1 MNLYY
6 FISSRIQKNDRQSF
20 SALVH
25 RIAVIIIFLG
35 FLLSVTSLCILE
47 GFKTNIREKIF
58 SFGAH
63 IQLTKYDVDKSYE
76 ETPFVIH
83 KNIFD
88 SIKAVPGVEHVQG
101 VSHKPCLL
109 KSTSE
114 IQGVILKGVGPDF
127 DINRFK
133 DNIIDGTFITFKDS
147 TYSKQ
152 IVISERIA
160 DKLKL
165 KVGDSLLLYFVQNPP
180 RFRKVEISGIYQTG
194 LEELDEL
201 FIIGDIQ
208 LNRVLS
214 AWSPKQI
221 GGLEIYV
228 SDFNML
234 DSTASEVYKRMDY
247 DMQIQLITDKYMQI
261 FDWLN
266 LLNRNVTI
274 FLVLIMG
281 VSIFVIIS
289 TLIVMIMERT
299 SMVGL
304 LKAFGTTNSEVSKIF
319 LWNGFKI
326 ILTGMISGNIV
337 ALGLCTVQYYTNI
350 FPLDAENY
358 FMNAVPIEFPWLI
371 IILIN
376 IIGMVL
382 LGLVLWLPILFI
394 SRVSPVKAIKFN

>member
-20 SALVH
+20 SSLVH

-35 FLLSVTSLCILE
+35 FLLSITSLCILD
-47 GFKTNIREKIF
+47 GFKTSIRRKIF

-76 ETPFVIH
+76 ETPFIIH
-83 KNIFD
+83 TDILD
-88 SIKAVPGVEHVQG
+88 SIKAIPEVQHVQG

-109 KSTSE
+109 KSSSE

-127 DINRFK
+127 DIDRFK
-133 DNIIDGTFITFKDS
+133 DNIIAGKFIAFNDT
-147 TYSKQ
+147 TYSRQ
-152 IVISERIA
+152 IVISEKIA
-160 DKLKL
+160 DKLRL
-165 KVGDSLLLYFVQNPP
+165 KTGDSLLLYFVQNPP
-180 RFRKVEISGIYQTG
+180 RFRKVEVAGIYQTG

-201 FIIGDIQ
+201 FIIGDIK

-228 SDFNML
+228 SHFNKL
-234 DSTASEVYKRMDY
+234 DTTASKVYEKMDY
-247 DMQIQLITDKYMQI
+247 DMQIQLITDKYLQI
-261 FDWLN
+261 FDWLD
-266 LLNRNVTI
+266 LLNRNVSI
-274 FLVLIMG
+274 FLGLIMG

-299 SMVGL
+299 PMVGL
-304 LKAFGTTNSEVSKIF
+304 LKAFGTTNEEVSRIF

-326 ILTGMISGNIV
+326 ILTGMISGNVV
-337 ALGLCTVQYYTNI
+337 ALGLCAIQYYTGVV
-350 FPLDAENY
+350 PLDAENY
-358 FMNAVPIEFPWLI
+358 FMNAVPIEFPWPVIIFANISALLFLSLI
-371 IILIN
+371 
-376 IIGMVL
+376 
-382 LGLVLWLPILFI
+382 LWVPIYFI

>member
-20 SALVH
+20 SSLVH
-25 RIAVIIIFLG
+25 RIAVIIVFLG
-35 FLLSVTSLCILE
+35 FLLSVTSLCILD
-47 GFKTNIREKIF
+47 GFKTSIREKIF

-63 IQLTKYDVDKSYE
+63 IHLTKYDIDKSYE
-76 ETPFVIH
+76 ESPFVIQ
-83 KNIFD
+83 KDILD
-88 SIKAVPGVEHVQG
+88 SIKAIHTVQHVQG

-109 KSTSE
+109 KSDSE

-127 DINRFK
+127 DVSRFQN
-133 DNIIDGTFITFKDS
+133 NITSGRFIKFEDS

-152 IVISERIA
+152 IIVSEKIA
-160 DKLKL
+160 AKLQIKI
-165 KVGDSLLLYFVQNPP
+165 GDSLLLYFVQNPP
-180 RFRKVEISGIYQTG
+180 RYRKVEIAGIYQTG

-214 AWSPKQI
+214 GWSPKQI
-221 GGLEIYV
+221 GGMEIYV
-228 SDFNML
+228 SDFKLL
-234 DSTASEVYKRMDY
+234 DSTANQVYKKMDY
-247 DMQIQLITDKYMQI
+247 DMQIQLITDKYLQI

-299 SMVGL
+299 PMVGL
-304 LKAFGTTNSEVSKIF
+304 LKAFGTTNTEVSKIF

-326 ILTGMISGNIV
+326 ILTGMIAGNLV
-337 ALGLCTVQYYTNI
+337 ALTLCAIQYHTGI
-350 FPLDAENY
+350 VPLDAENY
-358 FMNAVPIEFPWLI
+358 FMNSVPIEFPWLAI
-371 IILIN
+371 VIVN
-376 IIGMVL
+376 AIGLAL
-382 LGLVLWLPILFI
+382 LSITLWAPIYFI

>member
-20 SALVH
+20 SSLVH
-25 RIAVIIIFLG
+25 RIAVVIIFLG
-35 FLLSVTSLCILE
+35 FLLSITSLCILD
-47 GFKTNIREKIF
+47 GFKTSIREKIF

-63 IQLTKYDVDKSYE
+63 IHLTKYDIDKSYE
-76 ETPFVIH
+76 ESPFIIQA
-83 KNIFD
+83 NTLD
-88 SIKAVPGVEHVQG
+88 SIKAIPTIQHVQG

-109 KSTSE
+109 KSSTE
-114 IQGVILKGVGPDF
+114 IQGVILKGVGRDF
-127 DINRFK
+127 DIERFK
-133 DNIIDGTFITFKDS
+133 GNIIDGSFIKFNDS

-152 IVISERIA
+152 IIISDKIA
-160 DKLKL
+160 SKLSL
-165 KVGDSLLLYFVQNPP
+165 KTGDSLLLYFVQNPP
-180 RFRKVEISGIYQTG
+180 RYRKVVISGIYQTG

-214 AWSPKQI
+214 GWSPKQI

-228 SDFNML
+228 SDFNQL
-234 DSTASEVYKRMDY
+234 DSTANQVYHQMDY
-247 DMQIQLITDKYMQI
+247 DMQIQLITDKYLQI

-299 SMVGL
+299 PMVGL
-304 LKAFGTTNSEVSKIF
+304 LKAFGTTNTEVSKIF

-326 ILTGMISGNIV
+326 ILIGMVTGNLVAIALCAIQYFTGIV
-337 ALGLCTVQYYTNI
+337 
-350 FPLDAENY
+350 PLDAENY
-358 FMNAVPIEFPWLI
+358 FMNSVPIEFPWLGI
-371 IILIN
+371 VTVNAISLTILSI
-376 IIGMVL
+376 
-382 LGLVLWLPILFI
+382 VLWAPIYFI
-394 SRVSPVKAIKFN
+394 SRVTPVKAIKFN

>member
-20 SALVH
+20 SSLVH

-35 FLLSVTSLCILE
+35 FLLSVTSLCILD
-47 GFKTNIREKIF
+47 GFKTSIREKIF

-63 IQLTKYDVDKSYE
+63 IHLTKYDLDKSYE
-76 ETPFVIH
+76 ESPFIIQH
-83 KNIFD
+83 STLD
-88 SIKAVPGVEHVQG
+88 SIKAIPTVQHVQG

-109 KSTSE
+109 KSDTE

-127 DINRFK
+127 DIGRFK
-133 DNIIDGTFITFKDS
+133 NNIVAGSFIKFNDT

-152 IVISERIA
+152 IIVSEKIA
-160 DKLKL
+160 AKLKI
-165 KVGDSLLLYFVQNPP
+165 KIGDSLLLYFVQNPP
-180 RFRKVEISGIYQTG
+180 RFRKVEICGIYQTG

-214 AWSPKQI
+214 GWSPKQI
-221 GGLEIYV
+221 GGMEIYV

-234 DSTASEVYKRMDY
+234 DSTASLVYKKMDY
-247 DMQIQLITDKYMQI
+247 DMQIQLITDKYLQI
-261 FDWLN
+261 FDWLD

-281 VSIFVIIS
+281 VSIFVIVA

-299 SMVGL
+299 PMVGL
-304 LKAFGTTNSEVSKIF
+304 LKAFGTTNTEVSKIF

-326 ILTGMISGNIV
+326 ILTGMTSGNIV
-337 ALGLCTVQYYTNI
+337 ALALCALQYYTGI
-350 FPLDAENY
+350 VPLDAENY
-358 FMNAVPIEFPWLI
+358 FMNSVPIEFPWVA
-371 IILIN
+371 IILVNTAGLAI
-376 IIGMVL
+376 L
-382 LGLVLWLPILFI
+382 SLVLWAPIYFI
-394 SRVSPVKAIKFN
+394 SRVSPVKSIKFN

>member
-1 MNLYY
+1 LNLYY

-20 SALVH
+20 SSLVH
-25 RIAVIIIFLG
+25 RIAVIIVFLG
-35 FLLSVTSLCILE
+35 FLLSVTSLCILD
-47 GFKTNIREKIF
+47 GFKTSIREKIF

-63 IQLTKYDVDKSYE
+63 IHLTKYDIDKSYE
-76 ETPFVIH
+76 ESPFVIQ
-83 KNIFD
+83 KDILD
-88 SIKAVPGVEHVQG
+88 SIKAIPTVQHVQG

-109 KSTSE
+109 KSDSE

-127 DINRFK
+127 DVSRFQN
-133 DNIIDGTFITFKDS
+133 NITSGRFIKFEDS

-152 IVISERIA
+152 IIVSEKIA
-160 DKLKL
+160 AKLQIKI
-165 KVGDSLLLYFVQNPP
+165 GDSLLLYFVQNPP
-180 RFRKVEISGIYQTG
+180 RYRKVEIAGIYQTG

-214 AWSPKQI
+214 GWSPKQI
-221 GGLEIYV
+221 GGMEIYV
-228 SDFNML
+228 SDFKLL
-234 DSTASEVYKRMDY
+234 DSTANQVYKKMDY
-247 DMQIQLITDKYMQI
+247 DMQIQLITDKYLQI

-299 SMVGL
+299 PMVGL
-304 LKAFGTTNSEVSKIF
+304 LKAFGTTNTEVSKIF

-326 ILTGMISGNIV
+326 ILTGMIAGNLV
-337 ALGLCTVQYYTNI
+337 ALTLCAIQYHTGI
-350 FPLDAENY
+350 VPLDAENY
-358 FMNAVPIEFPWLI
+358 FMNSVPIEFPWLAI
-371 IILIN
+371 VIVN
-376 IIGMVL
+376 AIGLAL
-382 LGLVLWLPILFI
+382 LSITLWAPIYFI

>member
-20 SALVH
+20 SSLVH

-35 FLLSVTSLCILE
+35 FLLSVTSLCILD
-47 GFKTNIREKIF
+47 GFKTSIREKIF

-63 IQLTKYDVDKSYE
+63 IHLTKYDLDKSYE
-76 ETPFVIH
+76 ESPFI
-83 KNIFD
+83 IQRSTLD
-88 SIKAVPGVEHVQG
+88 SIKAIPTVQHVQG

-109 KSTSE
+109 KSDTE

-127 DINRFK
+127 DIERFK
-133 DNIIDGTFITFKDS
+133 NNIVAGSFIKFNDS
-147 TYSKQ
+147 VYSKQ
-152 IVISERIA
+152 IIVSEKIA
-160 DKLKL
+160 AKLKI
-165 KVGDSLLLYFVQNPP
+165 KIGDSLLLYFVQNPP
-180 RFRKVEISGIYQTG
+180 RFRKVEICGIYQTG

-201 FIIGDIQ
+201 FIVGDIQ

-214 AWSPKQI
+214 GWSPKQI
-221 GGLEIYV
+221 GGMEIYV

-234 DSTASEVYKRMDY
+234 DTTASLVYKKMDY
-247 DMQIQLITDKYMQI
+247 DMQIQLITDKYLQI
-261 FDWLN
+261 FDWLD

-281 VSIFVIIS
+281 VSIFVIVA

-299 SMVGL
+299 PMVGL
-304 LKAFGTTNSEVSKIF
+304 LKAFGTTNTEVSKIF

-337 ALGLCTVQYYTNI
+337 ALALCALQYYTGI
-350 FPLDAENY
+350 VPLDAENY
-358 FMNAVPIEFPWLI
+358 FMNSVPIEFPWFA
-371 IILIN
+371 IILVN
-376 IIGMVL
+376 AAGLGVL
-382 LGLVLWLPILFI
+382 SLVLWAPIYFI
-394 SRVSPVKAIKFN
+394 SRVSPVKSIKFN

>member
-1 MNLYY
+1 LNLYY

-20 SALVH
+20 SSLVH
-25 RIAVIIIFLG
+25 RIAVIIVFLG
-35 FLLSVTSLCILE
+35 FLLSVTSLCILD
-47 GFKTNIREKIF
+47 GFKTSIREKIF

-63 IQLTKYDVDKSYE
+63 IHLTKYDVDKSYE
-76 ETPFVIH
+76 ESPFIIQ
-83 KNIFD
+83 KDILD
-88 SIKAVPGVEHVQG
+88 SIQSIPSVEHVQG

-109 KSTSE
+109 KSDSE

-127 DINRFK
+127 DVKRFES
-133 DNIIDGTFITFKDS
+133 NIVAGSFIKFADS

-152 IVISERIA
+152 IIISEKIA
-160 DKLKL
+160 GKLQIKI
-165 KVGDSLLLYFVQNPP
+165 GDSLLLYFVQNPP
-180 RFRKVEISGIYQTG
+180 RYRKVEIAGIYQTG

-214 AWSPKQI
+214 GWSPKQI
-221 GGLEIYV
+221 GGMEIYV

-234 DSTASEVYKRMDY
+234 DSTANQVYKKMDY
-247 DMQIQLITDKYMQI
+247 DMQIQLITDKYLQI

-299 SMVGL
+299 PMVGL

-326 ILTGMISGNIV
+326 ILTGMIMGNAI
-337 ALGLCTVQYYTNI
+337 ALILCSIQYYTGI
-350 FPLDAENY
+350 VPLDAENY
-358 FMNAVPIEFPWLI
+358 FMNSVPIEFPWLAI
-371 IILIN
+371 IIVN
-376 IIGMVL
+376 AIGLAL
-382 LGLVLWLPILFI
+382 LSIVLWAPVYFI
-394 SRVSPVKAIKFN
+394 SRISPVRAIKFN

>member
-20 SALVH
+20 SSLVH
-25 RIAVIIIFLG
+25 RIAVIIVFLG
-35 FLLSVTSLCILE
+35 FLLSVTSLCILD
-47 GFKTNIREKIF
+47 GFKTSIREKIF

-63 IQLTKYDVDKSYE
+63 IHLTKYDIDKSYE
-76 ETPFVIH
+76 ESPFVIQ
-83 KNIFD
+83 KDILD
-88 SIKAVPGVEHVQG
+88 SIKAIPTVQHVQG

-109 KSTSE
+109 KSDSE

-127 DINRFK
+127 DVSRFQN
-133 DNIIDGTFITFKDS
+133 NITSGRFIKFEDS

-152 IVISERIA
+152 IIVSEKIA
-160 DKLKL
+160 AKLQIKI
-165 KVGDSLLLYFVQNPP
+165 GDSLLLYFVQNPP
-180 RFRKVEISGIYQTG
+180 RYRKVEIAGIYQTG

-214 AWSPKQI
+214 GWSPKQI
-221 GGLEIYV
+221 GGMEIYV
-228 SDFNML
+228 SDFKLL
-234 DSTASEVYKRMDY
+234 DSTANQVYKKMDY
-247 DMQIQLITDKYMQI
+247 DMQIQLITDKYLQI

-299 SMVGL
+299 PMVGL
-304 LKAFGTTNSEVSKIF
+304 LKAFGTTNTEVSKIF

-326 ILTGMISGNIV
+326 ILTGMIAGNLV
-337 ALGLCTVQYYTNI
+337 ALTLCAIQYHTGI
-350 FPLDAENY
+350 VPLDAENY
-358 FMNAVPIEFPWLI
+358 FMNSVPIEFPWLAI
-371 IILIN
+371 VIVN
-376 IIGMVL
+376 AIGLAL
-382 LGLVLWLPILFI
+382 LSITLWAPIYFI

>member
-20 SALVH
+20 SSLVH

-35 FLLSVTSLCILE
+35 FLLSVTSLCILD
-47 GFKTNIREKIF
+47 GFKTSIRQKIF

-63 IQLTKYDVDKSYE
+63 IHLTKYDIDKSYE
-76 ETPFVIH
+76 ESPFILQSGTL
-83 KNIFD
+83 D
-88 SIKAVPGVEHVQG
+88 SIQAIPNIEHVQG

-109 KSTSE
+109 KSSTE

-127 DINRFK
+127 DIERFK
-133 DNIIDGTFITFKDS
+133 SNILQGQFITFTDS
-147 TYSKQ
+147 GYSKQ
-152 IVISERIA
+152 IVISEKIA

-180 RFRKVEISGIYQTG
+180 RFRKVSISGIYKTG

-214 AWSPKQI
+214 AWSPKQV

-247 DMQIQLITDKYMQI
+247 DMQIQLITDKYLQI

-274 FLVLIMG
+274 FLALIMG

-289 TLIVMIMERT
+289 TIIVMIMERT

-304 LKAFGTTNSEVSKIF
+304 LKAFGTTNNDVSKIF

-326 ILTGMISGNIV
+326 IISGMLAGNIV
-337 ALGLCTVQYYTNI
+337 ALSLCTIQYYTGI
-350 FPLDAENY
+350 VPLDAENY
-358 FMNAVPIEFPWLI
+358 FMNAVPIAFPWVAIVAVNMLALI
-371 IILIN
+371 TLTTILWI
-376 IIGMVL
+376 
-382 LGLVLWLPILFI
+382 PIYFI